1 MITLRI
7 GRATDN
13 DVVINDPLVS
23 RYHCQLTQYDDGRV
37 VLRDNNSTN
46 GTFVN
51 GRQIYGE
58 VTLLMTDTVMLG
70 KTMFQWKSYIR
81 QTYQGETQRDY
92 RAPNYNNNN
101 YSNNYNN
108 YNAPHSNNGGMQ
120 RDSYPSNPPTTQLR
134 TQRTLW
140 KFILFSIL
148 TLGIYRI
155 VVMSHISSEI
165 NYIASKYDHRNTPH
179 YCLVY
184 FLLSWLTLGIYP
196 LVWFSNL
203 SSRIGGELVRRN
215 IPYSFGAGTFWGWD
229 FFGII
234 IIVGPF
240 IYIHKL
246 FKAMNLLC
254 SDYNKRG

>member
-1 MITLRI
+1 MKTISI
-7 GRATDN
+7 GRSQDN
-13 DVVINDPLVS
+13 DVVLDNSQIS
-23 RYHCQLTQYDDGRV
+23 RHHCELIQYDDGKV
-37 VLRDNNSTN
+37 AICDNNSMN

-51 GRQIYGE
+51 GERIS
-58 VTLLMTDTVMLG
+58 G
-70 KTMFQWKSYIR
+70 KRFLQMSDSVRIGPIAFNWTSYVHITHQHERPTEHISYNNPYESNRAQHSRNQNIR
-81 QTYQGETQRDY
+81 QERNQY
-92 RAPNYNNNN
+92 AP
-101 YSNNYNN
+101 
-108 YNAPHSNNGGMQ
+108 
-120 RDSYPSNPPTTQLR
+120 TIQLR
-134 TQRTLW
+134 THRSLL
-140 KFILFSIL
+140 KYFFLSLI